1 MTIGLSL
8 SYWSPVPDYCMLK
21 DRFSVNL
28 FTFKMK
34 IKKTFYAIALAGL
47 TFAGCTKS
55 EKAESPAEIDG
66 KIFAKQ
72 IAVLASD
79 SLEGR
84 KPFSAG
90 EEKTIRY
97 LKTEF
102 EKLGLKPGNGDSY
115 FQKVPMVDILS
126 KPAGQL
132 VIKNDKGSVAF
143 NYLDDFVAASRHV
156 QDQVKL
162 TDSELIFAGYGIV
175 APEYGWNDYQGLDV
189 RGKTVVVLV
198 NDPGFGDST
207 LFKGKTMTYYGR
219 WTYKFEEAARQGAA
233 GVLIVHD
240 TKPASYGWAVV
251 RSGWSKSK
259 LYLNSDDNNMSRA
272 AVEGWIS
279 MESAK
284 KLFKL
289 ANVSDT
295 LLTAAGRKG
304 FKPVPL
310 KVRTSLVINNTIKK
324 STSNNVLA
332 LLPGT
337 DRKDEYI
344 IYTAHW
350 DHFGKGEAING
361 DSVYNGAADNAS
373 GTAALLEIASAFT
386 KLEKKPSRSILF
398 LSVTAEEQGLLGSD
412 YYTSHPVYPINKTVA
427 DINMDVLQPFGKMKD
442 IIIVGKGQSDLDE
455 YADEAAG
462 KQGRTTRGEPDP
474 SGGWYFRSDH
484 FNFAKVGIPSLYI
497 ENGSVSVTHGE
508 AWGEAQKKDYN
519 DNRYHS
525 PADEYSPSW
534 DLSGII
540 EDMQLVFEVGK
551 KLSYESTFPGWK
563 KGSEFKTIRDKS
575 MGK

>member
-8 SYWSPVPDYCMLK
+8 SYWSLAPDYRIHK

-34 IKKTFYAIALAGL
+34 IKKSIYTIAMAGL
-47 TFAGCTKS
+47 AFAACTKS
-55 EKAESPAEIDG
+55 EKAESPSDIDG

-90 EEKTIRY
+90 EEKTIQY

-132 VIKNDKGSVAF
+132 VIKNDKGAVAF

-289 ANVSDT
+289 AKVSDT
-295 LLTAAGRKG
+295 LLTAAGKKG

-310 KVRTSLVINNTIKK
+310 KVRTSLVINNMIKK

-350 DHFGKGEAING
+350 DHFGKGEAIKG
-361 DSVYNGAADNAS
+361 DSIYNGAADNAS

-525 PADEYSPSW
+525 PADEYSSSW

-563 KGSEFKTIRDKS
+563 KGSEFKSIRDKS

>member
-1 MTIGLSL
+1 
-8 SYWSPVPDYCMLK
+8 MLK

-34 IKKTFYAIALAGL
+34 IKKTFYTIALAGL

-55 EKAESPAEIDG
+55 EKAESPTEIDG

-156 QDQVKL
+156 QVKL